1 MAAPAAD
8 MTTTTK
14 QQWGYGLPDQ
24 AQSPRVEPSAPA
36 GRSSWLKHLRGDL
49 LGGCT
54 AAMLTIPVGIGYGLL
69 ALSPLGE
76 SAVPDAVIAGL
87 YAPIFGCL
95 VAVLLGAN
103 TTMIYSPRSIA
114 TFLIGTF
121 VLHDLARSTLPY
133 AAGAAPSLLLVLAF
147 LMMFLTGVF
156 QAIFGLLKLGTLIK
170 YIPAPVIGGF
180 QNAAAFLLFTSQLD
194 MMLGFSAHTPVTALV
209 SHLDQAKLLTIAIGV
224 LTCVLIMRGA
234 RVTKRVPPTIMGLIG
249 GIATYY
255 LLARLGLESQLGPVV
270 GSIAVGWPDLHYLGE
285 FWKLLPDRSFL
296 HFLPVLVAGAA
307 SVAIVASLDAL
318 LCARLI
324 ASDSGHKFD
333 GNRELVRL
341 GCGNMAAASVG
352 GIANGINLASSFAN
366 HRVGGRTAFSVLVH
380 AAVILFSIQLLAPV
394 IALMPR
400 VVISAA
406 LVVVAIQLVDRW
418 TLQLL
423 KKLFKGEVSIISSAA
438 LDLFV
443 ILLVA
448 TVAVAMNLV
457 LAVAIGIAVTI
468 LFFLLRMSKSV
479 IRREYRCDVVHSR
492 KTREPRLMEALGRDG
507 RAIMVV
513 ELEGPIFFGTAENL
527 ALYLEGAVN
536 KGVSYLVLDLKRVN
550 EIDSTGARV
559 LLQLHD
565 RLTRE
570 GKHLLLSAVQERT
583 QIATFL
589 RDMGVSAAVTRG
601 RMFAD
606 TDRAIEWAEDHLIL
620 SKLGD
625 TEAGAEF
632 PFGQLDVLSD
642 LDETEL
648 VIAKETLV
656 RCVYRKGEVVF
667 REGDNSDELYV
678 IAKGSASVR
687 LRLAGADRETR
698 LITFSPGT
706 IFGELALL
714 DQEARSATIEAD
726 EELVCYVL
734 THRNF
739 DKLTREHPAVAI
751 KLLTNLGRELSGR
764 LRRANRTI
772 YQLAS

>member
-1 MAAPAAD
+1 MPPSEPGAA
-8 MTTTTK
+8 
-14 QQWGYGLPDQ
+14 
-24 AQSPRVEPSAPA
+24 
-36 GRSSWLKHLRGDL
+36 SSDRFLWLRHLRGDL
-49 LGGCT
+49 IGGST

-76 SAVPDAVIAGL
+76 SAVPHAVVAGL
-87 YAPIFGCL
+87 YGPIFGCV

-103 TTMIYSPRSIA
+103 TTMIYSPRSVA

-121 VLHDLARSTLPY
+121 VLHDLARSTLPFV
-133 AAGAAPSLLLVLAF
+133 AGAGPALLLVLAF
-147 LMMFLTGVF
+147 MMMFLTGAF

-194 MMLGFSAHTPVTALV
+194 MMLGYSAHVPVTALI
-209 SHLDQAKLLTIAIGV
+209 SHLGQAKLLTVAIGV

-234 RVTKRVPPTIMGLIG
+234 RVTKRVPPTILGLTG

-255 LLARLGLESQLGPVV
+255 VFAKLGLESQLGPVV
-270 GSIAVGWPDLHYLGE
+270 GNIAVGWPDLHYLGE
-285 FWKLLPDRSFL
+285 FWKLLPSGPFL
-296 HFLPVLVAGAA
+296 HFLPVIITGAA

-333 GNRELVRL
+333 GNQLLVRL
-341 GCGNMAAASVG
+341 GCGNMASASVG

-366 HRVGGRTAFSVLVH
+366 HRGGGRTAFSVLVH

-423 KKLFKGEVSIISSAA
+423 KKLFRGEVSIISGAA
-438 LDLFV
+438 LDLVV

-448 TVAVAMNLV
+448 TFAVAMNLV
-457 LAVAIGIAVTI
+457 FAVAIGIAVTI

-479 IRREYRCDVVHSR
+479 IRREFRCDVVHSR
-492 KTREPRLMEALGRDG
+492 KTREPRLMNALGRDG
-507 RAIMVV
+507 RNIMVV

-527 ALYLEGAVN
+527 ALHLESAVDRD
-536 KGVSYLVLDLKRVN
+536 VSYLVLDLKRVN
-550 EIDSTGARV
+550 EIDSTGTRI

-583 QIATFL
+583 QIAAFL
-589 RDMGVSAAVTRG
+589 RDMGVTAALTRG

-625 TEAGAEF
+625 TESGVEF
-632 PFGQLDVLSD
+632 PFGQLDVLSG
-642 LDETEL
+642 LDESQL
-648 VIAKETLV
+648 VVAKETLV
-656 RCVYRKGEVVF
+656 RRVYGKGKIVF

-687 LRLAGADRETR
+687 LRLAGTDRETR

-726 EELVCYVL
+726 EDLVCYVL

-739 DKLTREHPAVAI
+739 EKLTHEHPAVAI
-751 KLLTNLGRELSGR
+751 KILTNLGRELSSR

>member
-1 MAAPAAD
+1 M
-8 MTTTTK
+8 
-14 QQWGYGLPDQ
+14 
-24 AQSPRVEPSAPA
+24 
-36 GRSSWLKHLRGDL
+36 
-49 LGGCT
+49 GGCT

-76 SAVPDAVIAGL
+76 SVVPDAVIAGL
-87 YAPIFGCL
+87 YGPIFGCI
-95 VAVLLGAN
+95 VAVMLGAN
-103 TTMIYSPRSIA
+103 TTMIYSPRSVA

-121 VLHDLARSTLPY
+121 VLHDLVRSTLPY

-147 LMMFLTGVF
+147 MMMFLTGAF
-156 QAIFGLLKLGTLIK
+156 QALFGLLKLGTLIR

-194 MMLGFSAHTPVTALV
+194 TLLGYPSYTPVTALI
-209 SHLDQAKLLTIAIGV
+209 SQLGNAKPLTMAVGV
-224 LTCVLIMRGA
+224 LTCALIMRGA
-234 RVTKRVPPTIMGLIG
+234 RVTKRVPPTILGLIG

-255 LLARLGLESQLGPVV
+255 LLVKLGLENQLGPVV
-270 GSIAVGWPDLHYLGE
+270 GSIAVGWPDFHYLGE
-285 FWKLLPDRSFL
+285 FWKLVPDRSFL
-296 HFLPVLVAGAA
+296 QFLPVLVAGAA
-307 SVAIVASLDAL
+307 SVAIVASLDGL

-324 ASDSGHKFD
+324 ESDSGRKFD

-341 GCGNMAAASVG
+341 GCGNMVSASFG

-366 HRVGGRTAFSVLVH
+366 HRAGGRTAFSVLVH
-380 AAVILFSIQLLAPV
+380 AAVILFSIQLLAPA
-394 IALMPR
+394 IALVPR

-418 TLQLL
+418 SLQLL
-423 KKLFKGEVSIISSAA
+423 KKLLKGEVKVLSSAA

-448 TVAVAMNLV
+448 TVAVTMSLV
-457 LAVAIGIAVTI
+457 FAVGIGIAVTI
-468 LFFLLRMSKSV
+468 LFFLFRMSKSV
-479 IRREYRCDVVHSR
+479 IRRVYRCDVVHSR
-492 KTREPRLMEALGRDG
+492 KTREPRLMDALGRDG
-507 RAIMVV
+507 RRIMVV

-527 ALYLEGAVN
+527 ALYLEGAMD
-536 KGVSYLVLDLKRVN
+536 KEVSYLVLDLKRVN
-550 EIDSTGARV
+550 EIDSTGTRI

-570 GKHLLLSAVQERT
+570 GKHLLLSGVQERT
-583 QIATFL
+583 QIAAFL
-589 RDMGVSAAVTRG
+589 RDMGVAAAVTRG
-601 RMFAD
+601 RIFSD

-620 SKLGD
+620 SRLGD
-625 TEAGAEF
+625 VESGAEF
-632 PFGQLDVLSD
+632 PFGQLDVLAGLGES
-642 LDETEL
+642 EL
-648 VIAKETLV
+648 AVAKETLI
-656 RCVYRKGEVVF
+656 RRVYRKGEIVF
-667 REGDNSDELYV
+667 REGDNSDELYI

-687 LRLAGADRETR
+687 LRLAGTDRETR

-706 IFGELALL
+706 VFGELALL

-739 DKLTREHPAVAI
+739 DKLTREYPAVAI
-751 KLLTNLGRELSGR
+751 KLLTNLGRELSSR